1 MSDRTL
7 TVEEARADLR
17 VFTEAF
23 GESGG
28 SVRQDI
34 QEVEAI
40 EKRARFLRELLELP
54 TPAAALPPRPVDN
67 RETAADPVDNSGSGP
82 QRQIGTFSCD
92 VNQLKDLAARNGV
105 IHKQSG
111 EA

>member
-23 GESGG
+23 GASGG

-34 QEVEAI
+34 QELQAI
-40 EKRARFLRELLELP
+40 EKRARYLRELLEK
-54 TPAAALPPRPVDN
+54 AA
-67 RETAADPVDNSGSGP
+67 
-82 QRQIGTFSCD
+82 
-92 VNQLKDLAARNGV
+92 
-105 IHKQSG
+105 
-111 EA
+111 